1 MLDKEKQR
9 FAPLKNVTA
18 LWTLVNRL
26 QQRNDDLPGF
36 GVFHGPPGF
45 GKTKAAIYVHN
56 KCQAPILTI
65 GESWTRKKFLEKLL
79 GELHVGK
86 VRGTVADL
94 TEQAILRLGENPDR
108 PLLIDEADKVID
120 KGWIELIRELQDNS
134 NTPIILIG
142 EEDLVSKL
150 KSTPRVDD
158 RVLDWVAAQPC
169 DLDDTRKL
177 ATAYAPQLQIADDL
191 LELVRIESG
200 GVARRIST
208 TISHIREFAQTTG
221 LTSLSRG
228 NYGGR
233 IHTGKAPKARSE
245 ADIRG
250 LVHAA
255 RAA

>member
-79 GELHVGK
+79 GELGVGK
-86 VRGTVADL
+86 VKGTVADL
-94 TEQAILRLGENPDR
+94 TEQAIWRLGEHIDR
-108 PLLIDEADKVID
+108 PLLIDEADKAID
-120 KGWIELIRELQDNS
+120 KGWIELIRDLQDNS

-142 EEDLVSKL
+142 EEELVSKL
-150 KSTPRVDD
+150 KPTPRVHD
-158 RVLDWVAAQPC
+158 RVLDWVPAQPC

-177 ATAYAPQLQIADDL
+177 AAAYASQLHIADDL
-191 LELVRIESG
+191 LELVRVESG

-221 LTSLSRG
+221 LTTLSRT

-233 IHTGKAPKARSE
+233 IHTGKAPSARSE
-245 ADIRG
+245 QDIRA
-250 LVHAA
+250 LVQAA

>member
-1 MLDKEKQR
+1 MQEKEKQR

-65 GESWTRKKFLEKLL
+65 GESWTRKKFLQKLL
-79 GELHVGK
+79 EELHESK
-86 VRGTVADL
+86 TKGTVADL
-94 TEQAILRLGENPDR
+94 TEKAILRLGENIDR
-108 PLLIDEADKVID
+108 PLLIDEADKAID

-142 EEDLVSKL
+142 EEELVSKL
-150 KSTPRVDD
+150 KPTPRVHD
-158 RVLDWVAAQPC
+158 RVLDWVPAQPC

-208 TISHIREFAQTTG
+208 TVSHIQEFAQTAG
-221 LTSLSRG
+221 LTSLNRS

-233 IHTGKAPKARSE
+233 MHTGRAPAVRYE
-245 ADIRG
+245 DDIRK
-250 LVHAA
+250 LVLAA

>member
-1 MLDKEKQR
+1 MNDKEKQR

-45 GKTKAAIYVHN
+45 GKTKAAIYVYN

-65 GESWTRKKFLEKLL
+65 GESWTRKKFLQKLL
-79 GELHVGK
+79 GELGESK
-86 VRGTVADL
+86 TNGTVADL
-94 TEQAILRLGENPDR
+94 TEKAVLRLGENIDR
-108 PLLIDEADKVID
+108 PLLIDEADKAID

-142 EEDLVSKL
+142 EEELVSKL
-150 KSTPRVDD
+150 KPTPRVHD

-169 DLDDTRKL
+169 DFDDTRKL
-177 ATAYAPQLQIADDL
+177 AAAYAPTLQIGDDL
-191 LELVRIESG
+191 LETVRIESG

-208 TISHIREFAQTTG
+208 SIYHIREFAQTNG
-221 LTSLSRG
+221 LTSLSCA

-233 IHTGKAPKARSE
+233 IHTGKAPVARSE
-245 ADIRG
+245 GDIRA
-250 LVHAA
+250 LVRA

>member
-1 MLDKEKQR
+1 MNDKEKQR

-56 KCQAPILTI
+56 KCQAPILTV
-65 GESWTRKKFLEKLL
+65 GETWTRKKFLEKLL
-79 GELHVGK
+79 GELGVGK

-94 TEQAILRLGENPDR
+94 AEQAILRLGEHPDR
-108 PLLIDEADKVID
+108 PLLIDEADKAID

-134 NTPIILIG
+134 NTPIVLIG

-150 KSTPRVDD
+150 KPTPRVHD

-169 DLDDTRKL
+169 DLDDSRKL
-177 ATAYAPQLQIADDL
+177 AIAYAPQLSIADDL
-191 LELVRIESG
+191 LEMVRVESG

-208 TISHIREFAQTTG
+208 SISHIREFAQLNG
-221 LTSLSRG
+221 LTSVGRA

-233 IHTGKAPKARSE
+233 IHTGKAPTARTE
-245 ADIRG
+245 EEIRT
-250 LVHAA
+250 LVKTA